1 MEDES
6 GTIVL
11 VIDYVDSF
19 PTSTSELCLS
29 VIAKKIVSNVLCRIH
44 VVHLNRRNAFDTEL
58 RQFKESSSSIF
69 FY

>member
-11 VIDYVDSF
+11 VVDYIT
-19 PTSTSELCLS
+19 PASTSELCLT
-29 VIAKKIVSNVLCRIH
+29 VIAMKIVSNVLCRIH
-44 VVHLNRRNAFDTEL
+44 IVHLNRRNAFDTEL
-58 RQFKESSSSIF
+58 RQFKVISSSIF